1 MSLTKGSVFQKLCG
15 LWLPM
20 IVGVFSVKAIDLAD
34 AYFVGQLGSDSLA
47 AIGYTFP
54 VMLTLIS
61 LSLGLS
67 SGASSILSRSI
78 GSSSSKRIILEIV
91 SGAVAFAMT
100 ISLVIASEDA
110 NPKQG
115 QIYFC

>member
-1 MSLTKGSVFQKLCG
+1 MSLTKGSVFHKLCG

-20 IVGVFSVKAIDLAD
+20 IVGVFSVNAIDLAD

-78 GSSSSKRIILEIV
+78 GSSSSKRIIQEIV

-100 ISLVIASEDA
+100 ISLMIASEDA